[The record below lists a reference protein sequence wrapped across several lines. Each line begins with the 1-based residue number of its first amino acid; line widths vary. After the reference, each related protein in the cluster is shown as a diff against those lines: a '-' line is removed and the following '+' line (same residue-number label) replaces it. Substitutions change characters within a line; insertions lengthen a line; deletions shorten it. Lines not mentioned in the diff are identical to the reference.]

1 MERLRNQSLKY
12 KIELNAIGSVEDKDG
27 GETGGISKGRE
38 DR

>member
-12 KIELNAIGSVEDKDG
+12 KIELNAIGSVEG